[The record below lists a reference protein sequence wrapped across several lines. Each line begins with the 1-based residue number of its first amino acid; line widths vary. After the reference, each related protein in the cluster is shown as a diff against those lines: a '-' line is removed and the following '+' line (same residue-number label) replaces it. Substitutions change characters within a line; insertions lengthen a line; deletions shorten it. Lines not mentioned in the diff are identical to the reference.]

1 MKVATTVIIVSD
13 QLSSLGC
20 NVCPAASPQE
30 LPHSGHRAFLLPAS
44 LAITHCL
51 STLTG
56 LPDHSRPPITQS
68 SGLES
73 CPAGPSRSGP
83 SPSSLTCW
91 KPCLSKIHRLCLKTL
106 GHVTSPR
113 APSCLFCVSP
123 QLGRFNHLVSI
134 LSTFFT

>member
-1 MKVATTVIIVSD
+1 MNVATTVIVSD

-20 NVCPAASPQE
+20 NVCAAALPRE
-30 LPHSGHRAFLLPAS
+30 LPHSGHHAFLLPAS
-44 LAITHCL
+44 LTTTHCL

-73 CPAGPSRSGP
+73 CPAGPSGSGP

-91 KPCLSKIHRLCLKTL
+91 NPCVSKIHRLCLQTL
-106 GHVTSPR
+106 GHVTSPN
-113 APSCLFCVSP
+113 APSCLFCFPP
-123 QLGRFNHLVSI
+123 QLGSFNRLVSI

>member
-1 MKVATTVIIVSD
+1 MNVATTVIVSY

-20 NVCPAASPQE
+20 NVWAASSPRE
-30 LPHSGHRAFLLPAS
+30 LPHSGHRPFLLPGS
-44 LAITHCL
+44 PTTTHCL

-73 CPAGPSRSGP
+73 CPARPSGSGP

-91 KPCLSKIHRLCLKTL
+91 NPCLSKIHRLCLKTL
-106 GHVTSPR
+106 GHVTSPK
-113 APSCLFCVSP
+113 APSCLFCFPP
-123 QLGRFNHLVSI
+123 QLGSFNRLVSI
-134 LSTFFT
+134 LSTFST